1 MVYKQINLTL
11 PRNLQ
16 TAVEDYAKKFGF
28 KNVQELAAQAIRE
41 KVFHRDVEY
50 DNELTAKEIALI
62 EKFIDVTFKNK
73 KQIIDEKAL
82 NKALLG

>member
-16 TAVEDYAKKFGF
+16 AAVEDYAKKFGF

-41 KVFHRDVEY
+41 KVFHSDIEY
-50 DNELTAKEIALI
+50 DDDLTPKEVMLI

-73 KQIIDEKAL
+73 KQMVDEKDL
-82 NKALLG
+82 NKALLS